1 MNVVDAANPSRYS
14 RRARLLVLAFV
25 LPILA
30 SVLIAGGAVLGV
42 PGSVER
48 AGNPSAETVAAD
60 SVSGERDLGENS
72 GRPLISLE
80 DTGTGLPL
88 QTPPPGS
95 EPLWAMSPSTIAAL
109 LLVVLIVSG
118 GLLLRTLR
126 SLREI
131 DQDHARLQNEHRAL
145 QSSEERLRD
154 LTSASSDWIW
164 ETDEFL
170 RVSYLSSE
178 FPACT
183 GFVGDAWLGQPIE
196 LLLQCETLPPGQWL
210 QQLGNTTT
218 AAGTGQLR
226 CSYRDNAGQTRHSRI
241 AARPIVRDSRVVG
254 YRGTVVDIT
263 DQVSAQAQLAHRS
276 THDAVTGLGD
286 EHALTRFLDQTLADR
301 LRPLP
306 LTLLLLELE
315 GFDELQETLD
325 KPARECVLRTVAS
338 RLRDST
344 RSNDLVTRLHAG
356 QFMLVLAS
364 IDEMIEIEH
373 FCQRL
378 INNIQRPIVHGIK
391 QLQVGA
397 NIGVVHDQPAR
408 GDANE
413 WIRCADVALRQA
425 KARGAGSWQHFA
437 PALDRQNQLRQ
448 LENDLASAIRHEQLL
463 LHFQP
468 RFSAEADRVVAI
480 EALLRWQHPVEG
492 LLTSDVF
499 LPLAERSDLIVAI
512 GRWMLGEACKAARHW
527 PQSIAVSLSLAPAHF
542 SRGDVARDVRDALAA
557 ARLPASR
564 LQVQVAEQV
573 MLGCAEGAVGAL
585 TALKELG
592 AGLILDEFGS
602 GYCSLG
608 YLRLYPFDGLKID
621 RRFVA
626 GMAENTRDRAMVRGM
641 IDLGEAMG
649 VRVIG
654 AGVDT
659 VQRLLALQHERCV
672 ELQGDHLSKAL
683 DQATLGPLL
692 KQQSAARR
700 FHSLPQAGEYS

>member
-42 PGSVER
+42 PGSVDR

-126 SLREI
+126 SLRDI

-178 FPACT
+178 FTAST
-183 GFVGDAWLGQPIE
+183 GFADDAWLGQPIE

-210 QQLGNTTT
+210 QQLGNTSA
-218 AAGTGQLR
+218 AAGAGQLR
-226 CSYRDNAGQTRHSRI
+226 CSYRDSAGQMRHSRI
-241 AARPIVRDSRVVG
+241 AARPIVRESRVVG
-254 YRGTVVDIT
+254 YRGTLVDIT

-306 LTLLLLELE
+306 LTLLLLDLE
-315 GFDELQETLD
+315 GFDELQESLD

-391 QLQVGA
+391 QLQVGV
-397 NIGVVHDQPAR
+397 NIGVVHEQPAR

-425 KARGAGSWQHFA
+425 KARGVGSWQHFA

-468 RFSAEADRVVAI
+468 RFSADADQVVAV

-542 SRGDVARDVRDALAA
+542 SRGDVARDVRDALAD

-573 MLGCAEGAVGAL
+573 MLGCADGAVGAL

-592 AGLILDEFGS
+592 TGLILDEFGS

-608 YLRLYPFDGLKID
+608 YLRLYPFNGLKIE

-626 GMAENTRDRAMVRGM
+626 GMADNAQDRAMVRGM

-659 VQRLLALQHERCV
+659 VQRLLGLQHERCV

-692 KQQSAARR
+692 KQQSAARKS
-700 FHSLPQAGEYS
+700 HSLPQAGEYS

>member
-1 MNVVDAANPSRYS
+1 
-14 RRARLLVLAFV
+14 
-25 LPILA
+25 
-30 SVLIAGGAVLGV
+30 
-42 PGSVER
+42 
-48 AGNPSAETVAAD
+48 
-60 SVSGERDLGENS
+60 
-72 GRPLISLE
+72 
-80 DTGTGLPL
+80 
-88 QTPPPGS
+88 
-95 EPLWAMSPSTIAAL
+95 L
-109 LLVVLIVSG
+109 LLVVLGVSG
-118 GLLLRTLR
+118 VLLLRTLR
-126 SLREI
+126 SLRDI

-178 FPACT
+178 FTAST
-183 GFVGDAWLGQPIE
+183 GFADDAWLGQPIE
-196 LLLQCETLPPGQWL
+196 LLLQCDTLPPGQWL

-218 AAGTGQLR
+218 AAGAGQLR
-226 CSYRDNAGQTRHSRI
+226 CSYRDSAGQMRHSRI
-241 AARPIVRDSRVVG
+241 AARPIVLESRVVG
-254 YRGTVVDIT
+254 YRGTLVDIT

-306 LTLLLLELE
+306 LTLLLLDLE
-315 GFDELQETLD
+315 GFDELQEALD
-325 KPARECVLRTVAS
+325 QPARECVLRTVAS

-391 QLQVGA
+391 QLQVGV

-468 RFSAEADRVVAI
+468 RFSAEADRVVAV

-542 SRGDVARDVRDALAA
+542 SRGDVSRDVRDALAE
-557 ARLPASR
+557 ARLPAT
-564 LQVQVAEQV
+564 
-573 MLGCAEGAVGAL
+573 C
-585 TALKELG
+585 
-592 AGLILDEFGS
+592 I
-602 GYCSLG
+602 SL
-608 YLRLYPFDGLKID
+608 YLCR
-621 RRFVA
+621 
-626 GMAENTRDRAMVRGM
+626 
-641 IDLGEAMG
+641 
-649 VRVIG
+649 
-654 AGVDT
+654 
-659 VQRLLALQHERCV
+659 
-672 ELQGDHLSKAL
+672 
-683 DQATLGPLL
+683 
-692 KQQSAARR
+692 
-700 FHSLPQAGEYS
+700 

>member
-30 SVLIAGGAVLGV
+30 SVVIAGGAVLGV
-42 PGSVER
+42 PGSVDR

-60 SVSGERDLGENS
+60 SVSGERDLADNS

-80 DTGTGLPL
+80 DAGAGLPV
-88 QTPPPGS
+88 QTPPPGG
-95 EPLWAMSPSTIAAL
+95 EPLWSMSLPTIAVL
-109 LLVVLIVSG
+109 LLVVLGVSG
-118 GLLLRTLR
+118 VLLLRTLR
-126 SLREI
+126 SLRDI

-178 FPACT
+178 FTDST
-183 GFVGDAWLGQPIE
+183 GFADDAWLGQPIE
-196 LLLQCETLPPGQWL
+196 LLLQCDTLPPGQWL

-218 AAGTGQLR
+218 AAGAGQLR
-226 CSYRDNAGQTRHSRI
+226 CSYRDSAGQMRHSRI
-241 AARPIVRDSRVVG
+241 AARPIVLESRVVG
-254 YRGTVVDIT
+254 YRGTLVDIT

-306 LTLLLLELE
+306 LTLLLLDLE
-315 GFDELQETLD
+315 GFDELQEALD
-325 KPARECVLRTVAS
+325 QLARECVLRTVAS

-391 QLQVGA
+391 QLQVGV

-425 KARGAGSWQHFA
+425 KARGVGSWQHFA

-463 LHFQP
+463 LQFQP
-468 RFSAEADRVVAI
+468 RYSAEADRVVAV

-542 SRGDVARDVRDALAA
+542 SRGDVSRDVRDALAE

-564 LQVQVAEQV
+564 LQVQVAEQA
-573 MLGCAEGAVGAL
+573 MLGCADGAVGAL

-592 AGLILDEFGS
+592 TGLILDEFGS

-608 YLRLYPFDGLKID
+608 YLRLYPFDGLKIE

-626 GMAENTRDRAMVRGM
+626 GMSDNPNDRAMVRGM
-641 IDLGEAMG
+641 IDLGKAMG

-659 VQRLLALQHERCV
+659 AQRLLCLQQEGCAEV
-672 ELQGDHLSKAL
+672 QGDHLSTAL
-683 DQATLGPLL
+683 DHLALEPLL
-692 KQQSAARR
+692 KQQSASRR
-700 FHSLPQAGEYS
+700 VREVPQARDYN

>member
-30 SVLIAGGAVLGV
+30 SVVIAGGAVLGV
-42 PGSVER
+42 PGSVDR

-60 SVSGERDLGENS
+60 SVSGERDLGDNS

-80 DTGTGLPL
+80 DAGAGLPV
-88 QTPPPGS
+88 QTPPPGG
-95 EPLWAMSPSTIAAL
+95 EPLWSMSLPTIAVL
-109 LLVVLIVSG
+109 LLVVLGVSG
-118 GLLLRTLR
+118 VLLLRTLR
-126 SLREI
+126 SLRDI

-178 FPACT
+178 FTDST
-183 GFVGDAWLGQPIE
+183 GFADDAWLGQPIE
-196 LLLQCETLPPGQWL
+196 LLLQCDTLPPGQWL

-218 AAGTGQLR
+218 AAGAGQLR
-226 CSYRDNAGQTRHSRI
+226 CSYRDSAGQMRHSRI
-241 AARPIVRDSRVVG
+241 AARLIVLESRVVG
-254 YRGTVVDIT
+254 YRGTLVDIT

-306 LTLLLLELE
+306 LTLLLLDLE
-315 GFDELQETLD
+315 GFDELQEALD
-325 KPARECVLRTVAS
+325 QPARECVLRTVAS

-344 RSNDLVTRLHAG
+344 RSSDLVTRLHAG

-364 IDEMIEIEH
+364 IDEMTEIEH

-391 QLQVGA
+391 QLQVGV

-468 RFSAEADRVVAI
+468 RFSAEADRVVAV

-492 LLTSDVF
+492 LLTSDAF

-542 SRGDVARDVRDALAA
+542 SRGDVARDVRDALTE

-626 GMAENTRDRAMVRGM
+626 GMADHTRDRAMVRGM

-700 FHSLPQAGEYS
+700 SHPLPQAGEYS

>member
-1 MNVVDAANPSRYS
+1 MNAVDAAIAS
-14 RRARLLVLAFV
+14 RRSRHARLLVLAFV

-30 SVLIAGGAVLGV
+30 SVLIAGAAMLGAPAALDRV
-42 PGSVER
+42 
-48 AGNPSAETVAAD
+48 GNPSAETVAAD
-60 SVSGERDLGENS
+60 SVSGERDLGDNS

-80 DTGTGLPL
+80 DAGAGLPV
-88 QTPPPGS
+88 QTPPPGG
-95 EPLWAMSPSTIAAL
+95 EPLWSMSLPTIAVL
-109 LLVVLIVSG
+109 LLVVLGVSG
-118 GLLLRTLR
+118 VLLLRTLR
-126 SLREI
+126 SLRDI

-468 RFSAEADRVVAI
+468 RFSAEADRVVAV

>member
-1 MNVVDAANPSRYS
+1 MNAVDAANPSRYL
-14 RRARLLVLAFV
+14 RHARLLVLAFV

-30 SVLIAGGAVLGV
+30 SVLIAGSAVLGV
-42 PGSVER
+42 PAATDHASD
-48 AGNPSAETVAAD
+48 PSAETVAAN
-60 SVSGERDLGENS
+60 SLSGEHDLGDNS

-80 DTGTGLPL
+80 EAGSGLPV

-95 EPLWAMSPSTIAAL
+95 EPLWAMSPATIAAL

-126 SLREI
+126 SLRDI
-131 DQDHARLQNEHRAL
+131 DRDHARLQDRHRAL
-145 QSSEERLRD
+145 QSSEERLYD
-154 LTSASSDWIW
+154 LTRASSDWIW

-178 FPACT
+178 FTAST
-183 GFVGDAWLGQPIE
+183 GLAGDAWLGQPIE

-210 QQLGNTTT
+210 QQLGSTAA

-226 CSYRDNAGQTRHSRI
+226 CSYRDSAGQTRQSRI
-241 AARPIVRDSRVVG
+241 AARPILHESRVVG
-254 YRGTVVDIT
+254 YRGTVVDVT
-263 DQVSAQAQLAHRS
+263 DHVSAQTQLAHRS

-306 LTLLLLELE
+306 LTVLLLDLE
-315 GFDELQETLD
+315 GFDAAQQTLD

-378 INNIQRPIVHGIK
+378 IDNIQRPIAHGIR
-391 QLQVGA
+391 QLQVGV
-397 NIGVVHDQPAR
+397 NIGVVHDRPAR
-408 GDANE
+408 GDASE
-413 WIRCADVALRQA
+413 WKRCADVALRQA
-425 KARGAGSWQHFA
+425 KAQGAGSWQHFA

-448 LENDLASAIRHEQLL
+448 LETDLASAIRHEQLL
-463 LHFQP
+463 LQFQP
-468 RFSAEADRVVAI
+468 RYSAEADRVVAV

-542 SRGDVARDVRDALAA
+542 SRGDVSRDVRDALAE

-573 MLGCAEGAVGAL
+573 MLGCADGAVGAL

-592 AGLILDEFGS
+592 TGLILDEFGS

-608 YLRLYPFDGLKID
+608 YLRLYPFDGLKIE

-626 GMAENTRDRAMVRGM
+626 GMTDNPRDRAMVRGM
-641 IDLGEAMG
+641 IDLGKAMG

-659 VQRLLALQHERCV
+659 QQPLLCLQQEGCAEV
-672 ELQGDHLSKAL
+672 QGDHLSTAL
-683 DQATLGPLL
+683 DHLALEPLL
-692 KQQSAARR
+692 KQQSALRR
-700 FHSLPQAGEYS
+700 VREVPQARNYS

>member
-1 MNVVDAANPSRYS
+1 MNAVDAAIASRHS
-14 RRARLLVLAFV
+14 RHARLLVLAFL

-30 SVLIAGGAVLGV
+30 SVLIAGGAMLGA
-42 PGSVER
+42 PAAPER
-48 AGNPSAETVAAD
+48 VGNPSAETVAAD
-60 SVSGERDLGENS
+60 SVSGERDLGDNS

-80 DTGTGLPL
+80 DAGAGLPV
-88 QTPPPGS
+88 QTPPPGG
-95 EPLWAMSPSTIAAL
+95 EPLWSMSLPTIAVL
-109 LLVVLIVSG
+109 LLVVLGVSG
-118 GLLLRTLR
+118 VLLLRTLR
-126 SLREI
+126 SLRDI

-468 RFSAEADRVVAI
+468 RFSAEADRVVAV

-700 FHSLPQAGEYS
+700 SHSLPQAGEYS